1 MVLCFAVLA
10 KCADWMVEGAVD
22 LARRLQV
29 PAILIGLVIVSIGTT
44 APELAV
50 SVQAAASGKS
60 ELALGNAVGSVIYDD
75 VLALPLVALLS
86 PVVVVI
92 DKAIFR
98 TAAIFLICVD
108 VVAYALCF
116 DGTLARWEGL
126 LLVAGFCG
134 YLVYTYFQRRRNP
147 SRDDVPEGLPER
159 PLGRILLLFAV
170 GLGGVIVSSEYIVES
185 AEVVAL
191 GLGVSET
198 VIALGLIALGTSI
211 PEIATCVASALK
223 RQGSV
228 AVGNILGAD
237 ILNICWIAG
246 ASATVNDL
254 TVEEEVIHFM
264 FPAMLVVV
272 LTMLGLM
279 RIGYRFDR
287 WKGGVLLGLFA
298 VYLLLLIL
306 KSPA

>member
-1 MVLCFAVLA
+1 M
-10 KCADWMVEGAVD
+10 W
-22 LARRLQV
+22 
-29 PAILIGLVIVSIGTT
+29 
-44 APELAV
+44 
-50 SVQAAASGKS
+50 
-60 ELALGNAVGSVIYDD
+60 
-75 VLALPLVALLS
+75 
-86 PVVVVI
+86 
-92 DKAIFR
+92 
-98 TAAIFLICVD
+98 
-108 VVAYALCF
+108 
-116 DGTLARWEGL
+116 
-126 LLVAGFCG
+126 
-134 YLVYTYFQRRRNP
+134 
-147 SRDDVPEGLPER
+147 
-159 PLGRILLLFAV
+159 RILLLFAV

-254 TVEEEVIHFM
+254 TVEVEIIHFM

-272 LTMLGLM
+272 LTMLGLL

>member
-1 MVLCFAVLA
+1 MVLCFAVLG

-29 PAILIGLVIVSIGTT
+29 PAILIGIVIVSIGTT

-92 DKAIFR
+92 DRSIFR
-98 TAAIFLICVD
+98 AAAIFLICVD
-108 VVAYALCF
+108 VVAYALSF

-147 SRDDVPEGLPER
+147 VRMTCPRVCRNAPCGEFSCCSPSGW
-159 PLGRILLLFAV
+159 
-170 GLGGVIVSSEYIVES
+170 GG
-185 AEVVAL
+185 
-191 GLGVSET
+191 
-198 VIALGLIALGTSI
+198 
-211 PEIATCVASALK
+211 
-223 RQGSV
+223 
-228 AVGNILGAD
+228 
-237 ILNICWIAG
+237 
-246 ASATVNDL
+246 
-254 TVEEEVIHFM
+254 
-264 FPAMLVVV
+264 
-272 LTMLGLM
+272 
-279 RIGYRFDR
+279 
-287 WKGGVLLGLFA
+287 
-298 VYLLLLIL
+298 
-306 KSPA
+306 